1 MGLFRR
7 KKKEDVHK
15 DDFMMASGMYLGKA
29 DIKNGHIVLNCFLR
43 ALIVFF
49 LVLGT
54 IGGFLSAFDI
64 PCNYLIVISVFLILS
79 MYFSFLYATTRFIY
93 RDLGYI
99 LFFGLF
105 IVMIFVFRIY
115 ANSGFY
121 YVVNKVLDRAKTFF
135 DLPGVREYEV
145 QIGNNVLTVSI
156 AACFIGMVMI
166 IVLNIWMY
174 SIMSVFWTLLFTF
187 PVMFIPLY
195 MKMSPDPI
203 YMVFLTIGYFC
214 VFVFRANGHY
224 VLFAWDSKFKV
235 KGIRKKRVTY
245 TQDAGVFWQL
255 ILSLSALFLVTVFV
269 TSAVVIPTEFERRFK
284 SDRLRSKTSDTIGN
298 FLLLGFSSFF
308 DKYPNTAGMS
318 GGKLGGV
325 SNVRPDYLTDLNVV
339 FVPYGND
346 AIYLRG
352 FVGGEYGDNEWTDA
366 FGYENEPDFESE
378 FNKYS
383 LGQEKDLLKNDNG
396 KYHAKAYMEI
406 RNVGAATEYLYYPY
420 YTEFDAETKKNIE
433 GEEET
438 LFRNGSTKK
447 YEYYPKVVWEEE
459 LGALTPDKIDKSN
472 VSGVY
477 LEVPDKNKEVIDEM
491 CKKIGLD
498 ASMTEY
504 EIVDKVRTFFAENY
518 PYTLKPGVTPEGSDF
533 VNYFLTKNKKGYCA
547 HFASS
552 SVLIF
557 REMGIPARYVEGY
570 AFSMEEVF
578 TSDEAEGLEA
588 SDYYSGYSALG
599 DAPVMNVEVSDAN
612 AHAWVEIYVDGFGW
626 KTVEM
631 TPGSNEETEEDDF
644 WSAFGAFMQGGADD
658 DGGFNMNG
666 LNLSLSSLSGIV
678 FVIIGLILLVVLI
691 YIVRIIIRKI
701 RRYML
706 MHQTNKRDALI
717 ARYSYVCDL
726 LRVCNDDFDK
736 YRSHRDQLTFMK
748 ETYDVDMDIDEVTE
762 LIERMSFHDDM
773 SDEETFNRISQLMHV
788 IKKNIKKKSSLKN
801 RVKMIQK

>member
-15 DDFMMASGMYLGKA
+15 DDFMMTKGMYLGKA
-29 DIKNGHIVLNCFLR
+29 DIKNGHIILNCFLR

-49 LVLGT
+49 LVLGM

-64 PCNYLIVISVFLILS
+64 TCNYLIVITVFLLLS
-79 MYFSFLYATTRFIY
+79 MYFSFLYATTRFFY

-105 IVMIFVFRIY
+105 IVAIYVFRIY

-121 YVVNKVLDRAKTFF
+121 YVVNKVLDTAKTFF

-145 QIGNNVLTVSI
+145 QIGNNNLTVAI

-174 SIMSVFWTLLFTF
+174 SIMSVFWTILFTF
-187 PVMFIPLY
+187 PIMVIPMY
-195 MKMSPDPI
+195 MKMSPDPV
-203 YMVFLTIGYFC
+203 YMVFLAIGYFC
-214 VFVFRANGHY
+214 VFIFRANGHY
-224 VLFAWDSKFKV
+224 VLFAWDNKFKV
-235 KGIRKKRVTY
+235 RGLRKKRVTY
-245 TQDAGVFWQL
+245 TQDAGVFGQL
-255 ILSLSALFLVTVFV
+255 IISLFALFLVTIFV
-269 TSAVVIPTEFERRFK
+269 TNAIVLPTAFERRFK
-284 SDRLRSKTSDTIGN
+284 SDRLRSTTSDAIGN

-308 DKYPNTAGMS
+308 NKYPSTAGMS

-325 SNVRPDYLTDLNVV
+325 SNVRPDYLTDLEAT

-352 FVGGEYGDNEWTDA
+352 FVGGEYGENEWLDA

-378 FNKYS
+378 FNKYT
-383 LGQEKDLLKNDNG
+383 LGSEKDTLKNNKG
-396 KYHAKAYMEI
+396 KYYAQGYMEI
-406 RNVGAATEYLYYPY
+406 RNIGASPEYLYYPY
-420 YTEFDAETKKNIE
+420 YTEFDDEFIKSFDSE
-433 GEEET
+433 DVE
-438 LFRNGSTKK
+438 FRNGLTRK
-447 YEYYPKVVWEEE
+447 YKYYPKVVWEEE
-459 LGALTPDKIDKSN
+459 LGSLTPDKIDKS
-472 VSGVY
+472 GILDMY
-477 LEVPDKNKEVIDEM
+477 LEVPDKNKEVIDEI
-491 CKKIGLD
+491 CNEIGVD
-498 ASMTEY
+498 DSMTEY
-504 EIVDKVRTFFAENY
+504 EIVDKVRDFFAENY
-518 PYTLKPGVTPEGSDF
+518 PYTLKPGMTPDGSDF

-557 REMGIPARYVEGY
+557 RELGIPARYVEGY

-588 SDYYSGYSALG
+588 SDYYTGYSALG

-626 KTVEM
+626 KPVEM
-631 TPGSNEETEEDDF
+631 TPGSNEETEENDF
-644 WSAFGAFMQGGADD
+644 WSAFGDFMGGGLGDN
-658 DGGFNMNG
+658 DGGVGLNG

-678 FVIIGLILLVVLI
+678 FVIIGIVLVAILI

-701 RRYML
+701 KRYML
-706 MHQTNKRDALI
+706 MHQDNKRDALI

-726 LRVCNDDFDK
+726 LRICNADFDT
-736 YRSHRDQLTFMK
+736 YRTHKDQLTFMK
-748 ETYDVDMDIDEVTE
+748 DTYGVDMDVDKVTTI
-762 LIERMSFHDDM
+762 IESMSFHDEMPDEKVFEEM
-773 SDEETFNRISQLMHV
+773 SKLTIVLR
-788 IKKNIKKKSSLKN
+788 KAIKKKSGLKN
-801 RVKMIQK
+801 RLKMIQK